1 MNNMFHAFSI
11 KVPGALLDDKFFFDY
26 SNYDAVVD
34 DLSIND
40 TNSRAKAVAY
50 VRMFRL
56 KQDLST
62 LQVPVYLT
70 VKFGT
75 PGSAL
80 VVPSDAEIVVG
91 FGSLENLTS
100 TGIVD
105 DASLTAAKDA
115 AVVLIKGIIT
125 NVLNQ
130 DHVMYSWVVGKYT
143 RDNNPISATEVTHV
157 ALREDYITAPKVT
170 PVVTVQYV
178 ALQAP
183 AVV

>member
-26 SNYDAVVD
+26 SDYHAAVENLTID
-34 DLSIND
+34 D
-40 TNSRAKAVAY
+40 TNSKAKAVAY

-56 KQDLST
+56 KQELSK

-75 PGSAL
+75 AGTAL
-80 VVPSDAEIVVG
+80 TVPSDAEIVVG

-105 DASLTAAKDA
+105 DATLNAAKVS
-115 AVVLIKGIIT
+115 AVALIRGIIET
-125 NVLNQ
+125 VLDQ
-130 DHVMYSWVVGKYT
+130 DHVMYSWVVSKYS
-143 RDNNPISATEVTHV
+143 RMNNPIANIEVEHIG
-157 ALREDYITAPKVT
+157 LREEYITAPKVT
-170 PVVTVQYV
+170 PSVTVQYV

-183 AVV
+183 AVI

>member
-26 SNYDAVVD
+26 SDYDAAVENLTID
-34 DLSIND
+34 D
-40 TNSRAKAVAY
+40 TNSKAKAVAY

-56 KQDLST
+56 KQELSK
-62 LQVPVYLT
+62 LQVPVYST

-75 PGSAL
+75 AGTAL
-80 VVPSDAEIVVG
+80 TVPSDAEIVVG

-105 DASLTAAKDA
+105 DSTLAAAKTAA
-115 AVVLIKGIIT
+115 VELIKGIIE

-170 PVVTVQYV
+170 PSVTVQYV

-183 AVV
+183 AVI